1 MDPSWVRFFSE
12 DTIRV
17 KSAAVFVV
25 DWSLDRMQPIGFDLL
40 V

>member
-12 DTIRV
+12 DTIGV
-17 KSAAVFVV
+17 KFAAFLVV
-25 DWSLDRMQPIGFDLL
+25 DWSLDRMQSMGFDLL